1 MQKRLTPYPLIAL
14 LCILILAACAS
25 IGSPDGGAYDE
36 TPPKVVKCQPAN
48 MSVNNRDKKLTLTFD
63 EFIVLE
69 NASEK
74 VVVSPPQK
82 EMPEI
87 RTSGKRIHIT
97 LNDSLKENTTYTVDF
112 SDAIVDNNEGNPMG
126 NFTYAFSTGT
136 EIDTMEVSGT
146 LLEAENLEPIK
157 GMLVGLYVDLSD
169 SASLAC
175 PVPTAAG
182 NSPSKASHRENIVS
196 TACRIW
202 TEISVSAKRPKRL
215 LSIPSSSNRHV
226 LPIRV
231 KTRSG

>member
-25 IGSPDGGAYDE
+25 IGSPDGGPRDF

-48 MSVNNRDKKLTLTFD
+48 MSVNNQDKKLTLTFD

-97 LNDSLKENTTYTVDF
+97 LNDSLKKNTTYTVDF
-112 SDAIVDNNEGNPMG
+112 SDAIVDNNEGNPYRYG
-126 NFTYAFSTGT
+126 NRYDGSLRY
-136 EIDTMEVSGT
+136 I
-146 LLEAENLEPIK
+146 
-157 GMLVGLYVDLSD
+157 VGSRK
-169 SASLAC
+169 
-175 PVPTAAG
+175 P
-182 NSPSKASHRENIVS
+182 
-196 TACRIW
+196 
-202 TEISVSAKRPKRL
+202 
-215 LSIPSSSNRHV
+215 
-226 LPIRV
+226 
-231 KTRSG
+231 

>member
-1 MQKRLTPYPLIAL
+1 MRNMQKRLTPYPLIAL

-25 IGSPDGGAYDE
+25 IGSPDGGPRDF

-146 LLEAENLEPIK
+146 LLEAENL
-157 GMLVGLYVDLSD
+157 
-169 SASLAC
+169 SLI
-175 PVPTAAG
+175 
-182 NSPSKASHRENIVS
+182 HI
-196 TACRIW
+196 
-202 TEISVSAKRPKRL
+202 
-215 LSIPSSSNRHV
+215 
-226 LPIRV
+226 
-231 KTRSG
+231 